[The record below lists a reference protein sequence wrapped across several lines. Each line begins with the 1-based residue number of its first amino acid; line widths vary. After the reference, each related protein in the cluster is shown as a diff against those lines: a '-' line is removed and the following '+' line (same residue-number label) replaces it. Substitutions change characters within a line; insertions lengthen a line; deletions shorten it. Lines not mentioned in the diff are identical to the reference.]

1 MRGKELLDKLDG
13 IDPAF
18 IEAADAPAPKKTHA
32 WLKWAAAAACLA
44 LAVLAVFVLRTP
56 EAAPHNPQQWSADMA
71 AADYFRFCEAAD
83 GVQIAQSEAILPD
96 DGLERR
102 DFSDQRAALEAA
114 GAIPVIADH
123 PEVSFWAKYNEDG
136 SLQYAELLW
145 MRRDEQG
152 LEHYSDLRVRSGPE
166 PVEIIQDCILI
177 ELDEDGNVIEPT
189 VTVTERDGVS
199 IVAEGHEGIE
209 KTLTFQTEHGWYQI
223 SGSWNDDFESVVA
236 LLDWFWAH
244 PIDYGTFAIENGARI
259 P

>member
-18 IEAADAPAPKKTHA
+18 IEAADAPVRKKPRTA
-32 WLKWAAAAACLA
+32 LKWAAAAACLA
-44 LAVLAVFVLRTP
+44 LAALAVFVLRTP

-83 GVQIAQSEAILPD
+83 GVQSAQSEAILPD
-96 DGLERR
+96 DGLETR

-114 GAIPVIADH
+114 GAIPVITDH

-244 PIDYGTFAIENGARI
+244 PIDYGTFAIENSARI

>member
-1 MRGKELLDKLDG
+1 MRGKELLDKLEG

-18 IEAADAPAPKKTHA
+18 IEAADAPAPKKPRA
-32 WLKWAAAAACLA
+32 WLKWTAAAACLA

-56 EAAPHNPQQWSADMA
+56 EAAPQNPQQWSENMA
-71 AADYFRFCEAAD
+71 AADYFRFCEPED
-83 GVQIAQSEAILPD
+83 GAQVTQSEAMLPD

-114 GAIPVIADH
+114 GVIPVIDDH
-123 PEVSFWAKYNEDG
+123 PETAFTAKYNEDG
-136 SLQYAELLW
+136 SLQYIDLWW

-152 LEHYSDLRVRSGPE
+152 LENYSDLRVLSGPE
-166 PVEIIQDCILI
+166 PVEIIEDCILI

-199 IVAEGHEGIE
+199 IVAEGHDGIE

-223 SGSWNDDFESVVA
+223 SGSWNDDFEPVVA
-236 LLDWFWAH
+236 LLDWFWEH
-244 PIDYGTFAIENGARI
+244 PIDYSAFAMENGTQI

>member
-1 MRGKELLDKLDG
+1 MRGKELLDKLEG

-18 IEAADAPAPKKTHA
+18 IEAADAPAPKRPRA

-56 EAAPHNPQQWSADMA
+56 EAAPQNPQQWSADMT
-71 AADYFRFCEAAD
+71 AADYFRFCEPGD
-83 GVQIAQSEAILPD
+83 SAQSDAMMPD
-96 DGLERR
+96 DGLEMR
-102 DFSDQRAALEAA
+102 DFSDQRAALEEA
-114 GAIPVIADH
+114 GVIPVIDDH
-123 PEVSFWAKYNEDG
+123 PEVSFFTKYNEDG
-136 SLQYAELLW
+136 SLQYVWLWW
-145 MRRDEQG
+145 MRRDELG
-152 LEHYSDLRVRSGPE
+152 LENYSDLRVLSGPR
-166 PVEIIQDCILI
+166 PVEIIEDCILI

-223 SGSWNDDFESVVA
+223 SGSWNDDFEPVVA

-244 PIDYGTFAIENGARI
+244 PIDYGAFAMENGTQI

>member
-1 MRGKELLDKLDG
+1 MRGKELLEKLEG

-18 IEAADAPAPKKTHA
+18 IEAADAQAPKKPRA
-32 WLKWAAAAACLA
+32 WPKWAAAAACLA
-44 LAVLAVFVLRTP
+44 LAVLAVVVLRTP
-56 EAAPHNPQQWSADMA
+56 ETEPQNPQQWSADMA
-71 AADYFRFCEAAD
+71 AADYFRFCKAGDGAQAD
-83 GVQIAQSEAILPD
+83 AILPD
-96 DGLERR
+96 DGLEMR

-152 LEHYSDLRVRSGPE
+152 LEHYSDLRVRSGPK

-223 SGSWNDDFESVVA
+223 SGSWNDDFDSVVA

-244 PIDYGTFAIENGARI
+244 PIDYGAFAIENGARI

>member
-1 MRGKELLDKLDG
+1 MRGEELLDKLEG

-18 IEAADAPAPKKTHA
+18 IEAADAPAPKKPRA

-44 LAVLAVFVLRTP
+44 LAALAVVVLRTP
-56 EAAPHNPQQWSADMA
+56 EAAPQNPQQWSADMA

-83 GVQIAQSEAILPD
+83 SAQVTQSEAILPD

-102 DFSDQRAALEAA
+102 DFSDQRAALEEA
-114 GAIPVIADH
+114 GVIPVIDDH

-189 VTVTERDGVS
+189 VTVTERDGVN
-199 IVAEGHEGIE
+199 IVAEGHDGIE
-209 KTLTFQTEHGWYQI
+209 KTLTFRTEHGWYQI
-223 SGSWNDDFESVVA
+223 SGSWNDDFEPVVA

-244 PIDYGTFAIENGARI
+244 PIDYGAFARENGT
-259 P
+259 PMP

>member
-1 MRGKELLDKLDG
+1 
-13 IDPAF
+13 
-18 IEAADAPAPKKTHA
+18 
-32 WLKWAAAAACLA
+32 
-44 LAVLAVFVLRTP
+44 
-56 EAAPHNPQQWSADMA
+56 MA
-71 AADYFRFCEAAD
+71 AADYFRFCEPAD
-83 GVQIAQSEAILPD
+83 SAQVTQSEAILPD

-102 DFSDQRAALEAA
+102 DFSDQRAALEEA
-114 GAIPVIADH
+114 GVIPVIGDH

-189 VTVTERDGVS
+189 VTVTERDGVN
-199 IVAEGHEGIE
+199 IVAEGHDGIE
-209 KTLTFQTEHGWYQI
+209 KTLTFRTEHGWYQI
-223 SGSWNDDFESVVA
+223 SGSWNDDFEPVVA

-244 PIDYGTFAIENGARI
+244 PIDYGAFARENGT
-259 P
+259 PMP

>member
-1 MRGKELLDKLDG
+1 MRGRELLDKLEG

-18 IEAADAPAPKKTHA
+18 IEAADAPAPKRPRA

-56 EAAPHNPQQWSADMA
+56 EAAPQNPQQWSADMT
-71 AADYFRFCEAAD
+71 AADYFRFCEPGD
-83 GVQIAQSEAILPD
+83 SAQSDAMMPD
-96 DGLERR
+96 DGLEMR
-102 DFSDQRAALEAA
+102 DFSDQRAALEEA
-114 GAIPVIADH
+114 GVIPVIDDH
-123 PEVSFWAKYNEDG
+123 PEVSFFTKYNEDG
-136 SLQYAELLW
+136 SLQYVWLWW

-152 LEHYSDLRVRSGPE
+152 LEHYSDLKVLSGPE
-166 PVEIIQDCILI
+166 PVEIVEDCILI

-223 SGSWNDDFESVVA
+223 SGSWNDDFEPVVA

-244 PIDYGTFAIENGARI
+244 PIDYGAFAMENGTQI

>member
-1 MRGKELLDKLDG
+1 MRGKELLDKLEG

-18 IEAADAPAPKKTHA
+18 IEAADAPAPKRPHA

-56 EAAPHNPQQWSADMA
+56 EAAPQNPQQWSADMT
-71 AADYFRFCEAAD
+71 AADYFRFCEPGD
-83 GVQIAQSEAILPD
+83 SAQSDAMMPD
-96 DGLERR
+96 DGLEMR
-102 DFSDQRAALEAA
+102 DFSDQRAALEEA
-114 GAIPVIADH
+114 GVIPVIDDH
-123 PEVSFWAKYNEDG
+123 PEVSFFTKYNEDG
-136 SLQYAELLW
+136 SLQYVWLWW

-152 LEHYSDLRVRSGPE
+152 LENYSDLRVLSGPR
-166 PVEIIQDCILI
+166 PVEIIEDCILI

-199 IVAEGHEGIE
+199 IVAEGRDGIE

-223 SGSWNDDFESVVA
+223 SGSWNDDFEPVVA
-236 LLDWFWAH
+236 LLDWFWDH
-244 PIDYGTFAIENGARI
+244 PIDYTQFAMEKGAAI

>member
-1 MRGKELLDKLDG
+1 MRGKELLDKLEG

-18 IEAADAPAPKKTHA
+18 IEAADAPVRKKPRTP
-32 WLKWAAAAACLA
+32 LKWAAAAACLA
-44 LAVLAVFVLRTP
+44 LAALAVLVLRTP
-56 EAAPHNPQQWSADMA
+56 EAEPQNPQQWSADMA
-71 AADYFRFCEAAD
+71 AADYFRFCEPGD
-83 GVQIAQSEAILPD
+83 SAQSDAMMPD
-96 DGLERR
+96 DGLEMR
-102 DFSDQRAALEAA
+102 DFSAQRAALEDM
-114 GAIPVIADH
+114 GVIPVIDDH
-123 PEVSFWAKYNEDG
+123 PEVSFFTKYNEDG
-136 SLQYAELLW
+136 SLQYVWLWW

-152 LEHYSDLRVRSGPE
+152 LENYSDLRVLSGPE
-166 PVEIIQDCILI
+166 PVEIIEDCILI

-223 SGSWNDDFESVVA
+223 SGSWNDDFEPVVA

-244 PIDYGTFAIENGARI
+244 PIDYGAFAMENGTQI

>member
-1 MRGKELLDKLDG
+1 MRGEELLDKLEG

-18 IEAADAPAPKKTHA
+18 IEAADAPAPKKPRA

-44 LAVLAVFVLRTP
+44 LAVLAVVVLRTP
-56 EAAPHNPQQWSADMA
+56 EAAPQNPQQWSADMA

-83 GVQIAQSEAILPD
+83 SAQVTQSEAILPD

-102 DFSDQRAALEAA
+102 DFSDQRAALEEA
-114 GAIPVIADH
+114 GVIPVIEDH

-189 VTVTERDGVS
+189 VTVTERDGVN
-199 IVAEGHEGIE
+199 IVAEGHDGIE
-209 KTLTFQTEHGWYQI
+209 KTLTFRTEHGWYQI
-223 SGSWNDDFESVVA
+223 SGSWNDDFEPVVA

-244 PIDYGTFAIENGARI
+244 PIDYGAFARENGT
-259 P
+259 PMP

>member
-1 MRGKELLDKLDG
+1 MRGKDLLDKLEG

-18 IEAADAPAPKKTHA
+18 IEAADAPAPKRPRA

-56 EAAPHNPQQWSADMA
+56 EAAPQNPQQWSADMT
-71 AADYFRFCEAAD
+71 AADYFRFCEPGD
-83 GVQIAQSEAILPD
+83 SAQSDAMMPD
-96 DGLERR
+96 DGLEMR
-102 DFSDQRAALEAA
+102 DFSDQRAALEEA
-114 GAIPVIADH
+114 GVIPVIDDH
-123 PEVSFWAKYNEDG
+123 PEVSFFTKYNEDG
-136 SLQYAELLW
+136 SLQYVWLWW

-152 LEHYSDLRVRSGPE
+152 LENYSDLRVLSGPR
-166 PVEIIQDCILI
+166 PVEIIEDCILI

-223 SGSWNDDFESVVA
+223 SGSWNDDFEPVVA

-244 PIDYGTFAIENGARI
+244 PIDYGAFAMENGTQI

>member
-1 MRGKELLDKLDG
+1 
-13 IDPAF
+13 
-18 IEAADAPAPKKTHA
+18 
-32 WLKWAAAAACLA
+32 
-44 LAVLAVFVLRTP
+44 
-56 EAAPHNPQQWSADMA
+56 MA

-83 GVQIAQSEAILPD
+83 SAQVTQSEAILPD

-102 DFSDQRAALEAA
+102 DFSDQRAALEEA
-114 GAIPVIADH
+114 GVIPVIEDH

-177 ELDEDGNVIEPT
+177 ELDADGNVIEPT
-189 VTVTERDGVS
+189 VTVTERDGVN
-199 IVAEGHEGIE
+199 IVAEGHDGIE
-209 KTLTFQTEHGWYQI
+209 KTLTFRTEHGWYQI
-223 SGSWNDDFESVVA
+223 SGSWNDDFEPVVA

-244 PIDYGTFAIENGARI
+244 PIDYGAFARENGT
-259 P
+259 PMP

>member
-1 MRGKELLDKLDG
+1 MRGKELLDKLEG

-18 IEAADAPAPKKTHA
+18 IEAADAPAPKRPRA

-56 EAAPHNPQQWSADMA
+56 EAAPQNPQQWSADMT
-71 AADYFRFCEAAD
+71 AADYFRFCEPGD
-83 GVQIAQSEAILPD
+83 SAQSDAMMPD
-96 DGLERR
+96 DGLEMR
-102 DFSDQRAALEAA
+102 DFSDQRAALEEA
-114 GAIPVIADH
+114 GVIPVIDDH
-123 PEVSFWAKYNEDG
+123 PEVSFFTKYNEDG
-136 SLQYAELLW
+136 SLQYVWLWW

-152 LEHYSDLRVRSGPE
+152 LENYSDLRVLSGPR
-166 PVEIIQDCILI
+166 PVEIIEDCILI

-189 VTVTERDGVS
+189 VTVTERDGVN

-223 SGSWNDDFESVVA
+223 SGSWNDDFEPVVA

-244 PIDYGTFAIENGARI
+244 PIDYGAFAMENGTQI

>member
-1 MRGKELLDKLDG
+1 MRGKELLDKLEG

-18 IEAADAPAPKKTHA
+18 IEAADAPAPKKPRA

-56 EAAPHNPQQWSADMA
+56 EAAPQNPQQWSADMT
-71 AADYFRFCEAAD
+71 AADYFRFCEPGD
-83 GVQIAQSEAILPD
+83 SAQSDAMMPD
-96 DGLERR
+96 DGLEMR
-102 DFSDQRAALEAA
+102 DFSDQRAALEEA
-114 GAIPVIADH
+114 GVIPVIDDH
-123 PEVSFWAKYNEDG
+123 PEVSFFTKYNEDG
-136 SLQYAELLW
+136 SLQYVWLWW
-145 MRRDEQG
+145 MRRDELG
-152 LEHYSDLRVRSGPE
+152 LENYSDLRVLSGPR
-166 PVEIIQDCILI
+166 PVEIIEDCILI

-223 SGSWNDDFESVVA
+223 SGSWNDDFEPVVA

-244 PIDYGTFAIENGARI
+244 PIDYGAFARENGT
-259 P
+259 PMP

>member
-1 MRGKELLDKLDG
+1 MRGKELLDKLEG

-18 IEAADAPAPKKTHA
+18 IEAADAPAPKRPPA

-56 EAAPHNPQQWSADMA
+56 EAAPQNPQQWSADMT
-71 AADYFRFCEAAD
+71 AADYFRFCEPGD
-83 GVQIAQSEAILPD
+83 SAQSDAMMPD
-96 DGLERR
+96 DGLEMR
-102 DFSDQRAALEAA
+102 DFSDQRAALEEA
-114 GAIPVIADH
+114 GVIPVIDDH
-123 PEVSFWAKYNEDG
+123 PEVSFFTKYNEDG
-136 SLQYAELLW
+136 SLQYVWLWW

-152 LEHYSDLRVRSGPE
+152 LENYSDLRVLSGPR
-166 PVEIIQDCILI
+166 PVEIIEDCILI

-189 VTVTERDGVS
+189 VTVTERDGVN

-223 SGSWNDDFESVVA
+223 SGSWNDDFEPVVA
-236 LLDWFWAH
+236 LLDWFWAN
-244 PIDYGTFAIENGARI
+244 PIDYAQFAMELGEAI